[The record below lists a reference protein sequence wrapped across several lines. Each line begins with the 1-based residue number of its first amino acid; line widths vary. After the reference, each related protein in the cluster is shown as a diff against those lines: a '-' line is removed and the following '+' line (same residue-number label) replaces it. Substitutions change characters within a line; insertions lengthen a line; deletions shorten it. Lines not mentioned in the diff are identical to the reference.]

1 VSDVGAEVER
11 LKAAPAAAGSLES
24 RLPRLDA
31 IRAVDVSAN
40 RYADEGAPLGMRWG
54 LFQGNALGA
63 ATRDAYARELNDVF
77 LSQVTA
83 RFRQRLLDYAS
94 EPEKLYEYLKG
105 YLMLGDPE
113 HFDAAQ
119 LQYLADLEWEAA
131 YGNSPP
137 VRDSVAGHF
146 RSLLASGQL
155 RAQSLDATVVTQ
167 ARNTLGQASKAGLV
181 YRYLKIKY
189 AKDTGRALRLDQEAG
204 LGAERVL
211 RRKSGVSLSAA
222 LPSLYTKEV
231 FTEISTTGTA
241 DLVKQ
246 FTDEQWVW
254 GSGGPSVTGIASL
267 MTELLDVYEKDYIAF
282 WDRIVTDI
290 EPVPMGS
297 MRNTKEALAIMAGPT
312 SPLRGVLKGIDKHT
326 YLVAQKDPAEAQ
338 SGTKSR
344 LLDVF
349 KSAASQA
356 GVPTTAPGSQI
367 TAHFA
372 DIHRLV
378 SGEGGAAPIDGILR
392 TLAQIQEKLA
402 PLGDEVGAKPPD
414 AGSQREVGDLA
425 NVLKR
430 DAIALPAGV
439 GAVVT
444 EIANRSVA
452 VVRGAGGANVS
463 NTYAQQ
469 VLAECRALASGR
481 YPFVT
486 GSANDIPIADFERLF
501 GPNGVYDSY
510 FKTVLQDL
518 VNTTRTPWAWRT
530 DTSGVSVAVAGVPL
544 GQFEAVQR
552 LREMF
557 FRGSE
562 VQLRFTVTVEEL
574 DSTSTRFT
582 LGIDGQDVVNRHD
595 PARAFQLT
603 WPGPKPGF
611 ASTTFEPAG
620 GPNFAF
626 EGPWAVFR
634 LIDAGRLDRQT
645 DSRYLLQLE
654 RGTREVQLR
663 IEADSSR
670 NPFGGKSELQRFRCE

>member
-1 VSDVGAEVER
+1 
-11 LKAAPAAAGSLES
+11 
-24 RLPRLDA
+24 
-31 IRAVDVSAN
+31 
-40 RYADEGAPLGMRWG
+40 
-54 LFQGNALGA
+54 
-63 ATRDAYARELNDVF
+63 
-77 LSQVTA
+77 
-83 RFRQRLLDYAS
+83 
-94 EPEKLYEYLKG
+94 
-105 YLMLGDPE
+105 
-113 HFDAAQ
+113 
-119 LQYLADLEWEAA
+119 
-131 YGNSPP
+131 
-137 VRDSVAGHF
+137 
-146 RSLLASGQL
+146 
-155 RAQSLDATVVTQ
+155 
-167 ARNTLGQASKAGLV
+167 
-181 YRYLKIKY
+181 
-189 AKDTGRALRLDQEAG
+189 
-204 LGAERVL
+204 
-211 RRKSGVSLSAA
+211 
-222 LPSLYTKEV
+222 
-231 FTEISTTGTA
+231 
-241 DLVKQ
+241 
-246 FTDEQWVW
+246 
-254 GSGGPSVTGIASL
+254 
-267 MTELLDVYEKDYIAF
+267 
-282 WDRIVTDI
+282 
-290 EPVPMGS
+290 
-297 MRNTKEALAIMAGPT
+297 
-312 SPLRGVLKGIDKHT
+312 
-326 YLVAQKDPAEAQ
+326 
-338 SGTKSR
+338 
-344 LLDVF
+344 
-349 KSAASQA
+349 
-356 GVPTTAPGSQI
+356 
-367 TAHFA
+367 
-372 DIHRLV
+372 
-378 SGEGGAAPIDGILR
+378 
-392 TLAQIQEKLA
+392 
-402 PLGDEVGAKPPD
+402 
-414 AGSQREVGDLA
+414 
-425 NVLKR
+425 VLKR

-486 GSANDIPIADFERLF
+486 GSANDIPITDFERLF

-518 VNTTRTPWAWRT
+518 VNTTRTPWTWRT